1 MKNVTVRLD
10 PDLVDELE
18 DEAEAEGANRTE
30 YMREILRTRHERG
43 VSQAEY
49 DRLRKE
55 YESLQREYDHCQT
68 QVERLQRT
76 NLKILEERD
85 RTAELEV
92 YVDEQRRRKEAGKL
106 KAWWNDLTGWD

>member
-18 DEAEAEGANRTE
+18 DEAEAEGTTRTE

-49 DRLRKE
+49 DRLREE
-55 YESLQREYDHCQT
+55 YESLQREYDHCQA

-85 RTAELEV
+85 RNTELEV
-92 YVDEQRRRKEAGKL
+92 YVSEQQEWREASWLTRQKWRLFGK
-106 KAWWNDLTGWD
+106 D